1 MERRLDYQD
10 LDTITPAP
18 NNPKEHQIDSVRAS
32 IDRFGYVAP
41 MIIDDRTGRLVVGH
55 GRLESLKARRDAGE
69 TPPEG
74 IRIDDTG
81 RWLAPVIH
89 GWASR
94 SDADAA
100 AYLVAD
106 NRHTELGGWDHQA
119 LADLLEEIGDPD
131 LIELTGWDPADLDEL
146 LADTNSTDDGLLP
159 EDGTGNPSLAD
170 RFGVPPFD
178 VLDARQG
185 YWRDRKRSWLRL
197 GIKSEIGRGDRLVFN
212 GIERADPRYY
222 EKKTAVEAR
231 LGRTLTS
238 KEFFDHHYEAPTDG
252 PGIGTSI
259 FDPVLC
265 ELVYRWF
272 TPPGGTVLDPFAGGS
287 VRGIV
292 AAATGRRYH
301 GVDLR
306 AEQLDANRTQAQQ
319 ILAPGIPTIPEAG
332 TVDDPGVLTPI
343 ETHGGHLVKR
353 DDLFQIGGSRG
364 GKVRTCLALMAQ
376 PDVTGVVTAG
386 SRHSPQVNIV
396 ATIAARLGLP
406 CRIHV
411 PSGDTT
417 PELAAA
423 AAAGS
428 DVVQHSPGYNNV
440 IIKRARDDA
449 EALGWLNIPFGME
462 CPEAVNQTAR
472 QTENIATVTPTR
484 IVVPVGSG
492 MSLAGILTGLA
503 NHGNTTPVVGVVVGA
518 DPTDRLDTYAP
529 HDWRN
534 MVTLVES
541 TYDYADHH
549 PAPFL
554 GDLDLDPVYEA
565 KCLPHLEPGDLLWVV
580 GRRETAG
587 GPAAAIVDHPPMP
600 EWTFGDSAVVV
611 PRLPAESVDLVF
623 TCPPYYDLET
633 YGDDPADLSTMTY
646 DEFDHVYEQIIE
658 ATAAVLRPN
667 RFAVIVTGDAR
678 DKHGILHD
686 LRGETIRAATRAGLR
701 YVNGAV
707 LVTPI
712 VSAAVTAARSF
723 VGTRT
728 LGRVHQDVLVFVKGD
743 RKTAAT
749 HCGDVELEFDAIPTD
764 DDPGV

>member
-10 LDTITPAP
+10 LDTIEPAP
-18 NNPKEHQIDSVRAS
+18 NNPKEHQIDGVRAS

-74 IRIDDTG
+74 IKVDDTG
-81 RWLAPVIH
+81 RWLAPVIR
-89 GWASR
+89 GWSSR

-100 AYLVAD
+100 AYLVLD
-106 NRHTELGGWDHQA
+106 NRQTELGGWDHQA
-119 LADLLEEIGDPD
+119 LSNLLEEIGDPD
-131 LIELTGWDPADLDEL
+131 LVELTGWDPADLEEL
-146 LADTNSTDDGLLP
+146 LDSIDDGGP
-159 EDGTGNPSLAD
+159 GPVGDGEKNPSLAD

-197 GIKSEIGRGDRLVFN
+197 GLKSETGRGDRLAFK
-212 GIERADPRYY
+212 GIERADPQYY
-222 EKKTAVEAR
+222 QKKTAVETS

-238 KEFFDHHYEAPTDG
+238 AEFFDQHYEPPTEG
-252 PGIGTSI
+252 PGTGTSI
-259 FDPVLC
+259 FDPVIC

-272 TPPGGTVLDPFAGGS
+272 TPPGGSVLDPFAGGS

-292 AAATGRRYH
+292 AAATGRHYY

-306 AEQLDANRTQAQQ
+306 PEQVDANRVQAQQ
-319 ILAPGIPTIPEAG
+319 ILATGTNPGRPG
-332 TVDDPGVLTPI
+332 TVDDPSALTPI
-343 ETHGGHLVKR
+343 ETHGGYLVKR
-353 DDLFQIGGSRG
+353 DDLFAVNGSRG
-364 GKVRTCLALMAQ
+364 GKVRSCLVLMTQ
-376 PDVTGVVTAG
+376 PDVVGVVTAG

-396 ATIAARLGLP
+396 ATIAGRLGLP
-406 CRIHV
+406 CRVHV
-411 PSGDTT
+411 PSGDMT
-417 PELAAA
+417 PELTAAT
-423 AAAGS
+423 AAGAELI
-428 DVVQHSPGYNNV
+428 QHNPGYNNV

-462 CPEAVNQTAR
+462 CPEAVLQTANQTAHLG
-472 QTENIATVTPTR
+472 TVTPTR

-492 MSLAGILTGLA
+492 MSLAGILTGMA
-503 NHGNTTPVVGVVVGA
+503 TRNNQTPVVGVVVGA
-518 DPTDRLDTYAP
+518 DPTERLDAYAP
-529 HDWRN
+529 SRWRD
-534 MVTLVES
+534 MITLVES
-541 TYDYADHH
+541 GYDYAEHH

-565 KCLPHLEPGDLLWVV
+565 KCLPHLQPGDLLWVV

-587 GPAAAIVDHPPMP
+587 GPAATIVDRPPMP
-600 EWTFGDSAVVV
+600 EWTCGDSSVVV
-611 PRLPAESVDLVF
+611 PRLSAESVDLIF

-633 YGDDPADLSTMTY
+633 YGDDPADLSTMDY
-646 DEFDHVYEQIIE
+646 DTFDHMYEQIIE
-658 ATAAVLRPN
+658 ASANVLRPN

-678 DKHGILHD
+678 DKRGILHD
-686 LRGETIRAATRAGLR
+686 LRGETIRAADRAGLR

-707 LVTPI
+707 LVTP
-712 VSAAVTAARSF
+712 VGSAAVTAARGF

-728 LGRVHQDVLVFVKGD
+728 LGRVHQDVLIFVKGD
-743 RKTAAT
+743 RKAAAMN
-749 HCGDVELEFDAIPTD
+749 CGDVEFDLDISEPDTAP
-764 DDPGV
+764 

>member
-10 LDTITPAP
+10 LDTIEPAP
-18 NNPKEHQIDSVRAS
+18 NNPKEHTIDNVRAS

-41 MIIDDRTGRLVVGH
+41 MIVDDRTGRLVVGH

-131 LIELTGWDPADLDEL
+131 LIDLTGWDPADLEEL
-146 LADTNSTDDGLLP
+146 LADTDDPTDPGD
-159 EDGTGNPSLAD
+159 DTGNPSLAD

-197 GIKSEIGRGDRLVFN
+197 GIRSETGRGNHLAYK
-212 GIERADPRYY
+212 GAEHSDPRYY
-222 EKKTAVEAR
+222 QQKTDVEIR
-231 LGRTLTS
+231 LGHTLTR
-238 KEFFDHHYEAPTDG
+238 KEFCDHHYEPPTEG
-252 PGIGTSI
+252 PGTGTSI

-272 TPPGGTVLDPFAGGS
+272 TPPGGNVLDPFAGGS
-287 VRGIV
+287 VRGII
-292 AAATGRRYH
+292 AGATGRRYH
-301 GVDLR
+301 GIDLR
-306 AEQLDANRTQAQQ
+306 AEQIEENREQASQ
-319 ILAPGIPTIPEAG
+319 ILCPDTTTDVQG
-332 TVDDPGVLTPI
+332 TVDTPTAMTPI
-343 ETHGGHLVKR
+343 ESYGGYLVKR
-353 DDLFQIGGSRG
+353 DDRFAVGGSCG
-364 GKVRTCLALMAQ
+364 GKVRTCLALMTQ
-376 PDVTGVVTAG
+376 PDVAGVVTAG

-396 ATIAARLGLP
+396 ATIANHLGLP
-406 CRIHV
+406 CRVHV
-411 PSGDTT
+411 PSGDMT
-417 PELAAA
+417 PELVAAE
-423 AAAGS
+423 AAGAE
-428 DVVQHSPGYNNV
+428 VIRHNPGYNNV

-449 EALGWLNIPFGME
+449 ETLGWLNVPFGME
-462 CPEAVNQTAR
+462 CPEAVIQTANQTR
-472 QTENIATVTPTR
+472 NLTTVDASR

-503 NHGNTTPVVGVVVGA
+503 SNGIRTPVVGVVVGA
-518 DPTDRLDTYAP
+518 DPTERLDVYATNR
-529 HDWRN
+529 WRD

-541 TYDYADHH
+541 PLDYADHY
-549 PAPFL
+549 PNPYL

-565 KCLPHLEPGDLLWVV
+565 KCLPYLQPGDLLWVV

-587 GPAAAIVDHPPMP
+587 GPAATIVDRPPIP
-600 EWTFGDSAVVV
+600 EWTCGDSAILV

-623 TCPPYYDLET
+623 TCPPCYDLET
-633 YGDDPADLSTMTY
+633 YGDDPADLSTMGY
-646 DEFDHVYEQIIE
+646 DEFDRVYEQII
-658 ATAAVLRPN
+658 AAAANVLRPD
-667 RFAVIVTGDAR
+667 RFAVFVTGDAR
-678 DKHGILHD
+678 DKHGTLHD
-686 LRGETIRAATRAGLR
+686 LRGETIRAATMAGLR
-701 YVNGAV
+701 YVTGAV
-707 LVTPI
+707 LVTP
-712 VSAAVTAARSF
+712 VGSAAITAARAF
-723 VGTRT
+723 VSTRT

-743 RKTAAT
+743 RKRAAT
-749 HCGDVELEFDAIPTD
+749 SCGDVELELDAID
-764 DDPGV
+764 DQELET

>member
-1 MERRLDYQD
+1 MERRLEYQD
-10 LDTITPAP
+10 LDTIEPAA
-18 NNPKEHQIDSVRAS
+18 NNPKEHQINNVRAS

-41 MIIDDRTGRLVVGH
+41 MIVDDRTGRLVVGH

-74 IRIDDTG
+74 IQTDDTG

-100 AYLVAD
+100 AYLVLD
-106 NRHTELGGWDHQA
+106 NRQTELGGWDHQA
-119 LADLLEEIGDPD
+119 LADLLDEIGDPD

-146 LADTNSTDDGLLP
+146 LADTGTDDGAGSG
-159 EDGTGNPSLAD
+159 DGTGNPSLAD

-178 VLDARQG
+178 VLDTRQG

-197 GIKSEIGRGDRLVFN
+197 GIKSEIGRGDRLAFK
-212 GIERADPRYY
+212 GIEHADPRYY
-222 EKKTAVEAR
+222 QKKATVESR
-231 LGRTLTS
+231 LGHTLTS
-238 KEFFDHHYEAPTDG
+238 KEFFDHHYDPPTEG
-252 PGIGTSI
+252 VGTGTSI

-272 TPPGGTVLDPFAGGS
+272 TPPGGQVLDPFAGGS

-301 GVDLR
+301 GIDLS
-306 AEQLDANRTQAQQ
+306 AEQIDANRIQAQQ
-319 ILAPGIPTIPEAG
+319 ILAPGTTPPEVG
-332 TVDDPGVLTPI
+332 IVDDPAVLTPI
-343 ETHGGHLVKR
+343 ETHGGYLIKR
-353 DDLFQIGGSRG
+353 DDLFQVGGSRG

-376 PDVTGVVTAG
+376 PDVAGVVTAG

-396 ATIAARLGLP
+396 ATIAERLGLP
-406 CRIHV
+406 CRVHV

-423 AAAGS
+423 AAAGA

-449 EALGWLNIPFGME
+449 DALGWLNIPFGME
-462 CPEAVNQTAR
+462 CAEAVTQTAR
-472 QTENIATVTPTR
+472 QARNLADVAPTR

-503 NHGNTTPVVGVVVGA
+503 ATGNTTPVLGVIVGA
-518 DPTDRLDTYAP
+518 DPTERLDDYAP
-529 HDWRN
+529 NGWRN
-534 MVTLVES
+534 MATLVES

-549 PAPFL
+549 PAPYL

-565 KCLPHLEPGDLLWVV
+565 KCLPHLQPGDLLWIV

-587 GPAAAIVDHPPMP
+587 GPAAAIVDRPPIP
-600 EWTFGDSAVVV
+600 EWTCGDSAVVV
-611 PRLPAESVDLVF
+611 PNLPAESVDLVF

-646 DEFDHVYEQIIE
+646 DDFDHVYEQIIG
-658 ATAAVLRPN
+658 AAAAVLRPD
-667 RFAVIVTGDAR
+667 RFMVIVVGDTR
-678 DKHGILHD
+678 DKHGTLHD

-707 LVTPI
+707 LVTPVGSVAI
-712 VSAAVTAARSF
+712 MAARAF
-723 VGTRT
+723 VCTRT

-743 RKTAAT
+743 RKAAAT
-749 HCGDVELEFDAIPTD
+749 YCGDVELELDAITVED
-764 DDPGV
+764 AGE

>member
-1 MERRLDYQD
+1 MERRLDYVD
-10 LDTITPAP
+10 LDAIEPAT

-32 IDRFGYVAP
+32 IDRFGYVSP
-41 MIIDDRTGRLVVGH
+41 MIVDDRTGRLVVGH
-55 GRLESLKARRDAGE
+55 GRLESLKMRRDAGE

-81 RWLAPVIH
+81 RWLAPVIR

-100 AYLVAD
+100 AYLIAD
-106 NRHTELGGWDHQA
+106 NRYTELGGWDHQA
-119 LADLLEEIGDPD
+119 LADLLDEIGDPD
-131 LIELTGWDPADLDEL
+131 LVELTGWDPADLEDL
-146 LADTNSTDDGLLP
+146 LADDDDTGP
-159 EDGTGNPSLAD
+159 GGDIGNPSLAD

-197 GIKSEIGRGDRLVFN
+197 GIKSEIGRGDRLAFK
-212 GIERADPRYY
+212 GIERADPQYY
-222 EKKTAVEAR
+222 QKKTAVEAR
-231 LGRTLTS
+231 IGHTLTS
-238 KEFFDHHYEAPTDG
+238 KEFFDHHYEPPTEG
-252 PGIGTSI
+252 PGTGTSI

-306 AEQLDANRTQAQQ
+306 PDQVDANRLQARQ
-319 ILAPGIPTIPEAG
+319 LLTGDTTAATVEVGA
-332 TVDDPGVLTPI
+332 VDDPAAMTPI
-343 ETHGGHLVKR
+343 ETHGGYLVKR
-353 DDLFQIGGSRG
+353 DDMFRVGGSRG
-364 GKVRTCLALMAQ
+364 GKVRTCLALMTQ
-376 PDVTGVVTAG
+376 PDVAGVVTAG

-396 ATIAARLGLP
+396 ATIANHLGLP
-406 CRIHV
+406 CRVHV

-423 AAAGS
+423 AAAGAE
-428 DVVQHSPGYNNV
+428 VIQHSPGYNNV

-449 EALGWLNIPFGME
+449 SALGWLNIPFGME
-462 CPEAVNQTAR
+462 CAEAVRQTAR
-472 QTENIATVTPTR
+472 QTGNLATVTPAR

-492 MSLAGILTGLA
+492 MSLAGVLVGLA
-503 NHGNTTPVVGVVVGA
+503 DRGDTTPVVGVVVGA
-518 DPTDRLDTYAP
+518 EPTERLDAFAP
-529 HDWRN
+529 RGWRD

-541 TYDYADHH
+541 TYDYAEHY
-549 PAPFL
+549 PAPYL

-565 KCLPHLEPGDLLWVV
+565 KCLPHLQSGDLLWIV

-587 GPAAAIVDHPPMP
+587 GRAAAIVDNPPLP
-600 EWTFGDSAVVV
+600 EWTCGDSAVVV
-611 PRLPAESVDLVF
+611 PRLPAESFDLVF

-646 DEFDHVYEQIIE
+646 DDFDHTYERII
-658 ATAAVLRPN
+658 AASAAALRPD
-667 RFAVIVTGDAR
+667 RFMVVVTGDAR
-678 DKHGILHD
+678 DKHGTLHD

-707 LVTPI
+707 LVTP
-712 VSAAVTAARSF
+712 VGSAAVTAARAF

-728 LGRVHQDVLVFVKGD
+728 LGRVHQDVLAFVKGD
-743 RKTAAT
+743 RKAAAT
-749 HCGDVELEFDAIPTD
+749 NCGDVELELDEIPVDADGT
-764 DDPGV
+764 